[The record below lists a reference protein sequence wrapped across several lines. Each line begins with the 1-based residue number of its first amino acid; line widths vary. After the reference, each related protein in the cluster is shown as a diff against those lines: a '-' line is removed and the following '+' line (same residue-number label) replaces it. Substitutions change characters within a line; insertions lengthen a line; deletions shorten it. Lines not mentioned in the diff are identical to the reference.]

1 LNKTLSYTLRGID
14 SFSNKVVATIQ
25 QTGFGN
31 DKADNDSGSL
41 MKSALEHDIANFK
54 KQITGYFGDIIK
66 KGREITVRVA
76 IDKGIKMTME
86 DDCLEGDTYS
96 DWVIDYLK
104 KHAQKGAY
112 KLERNT
118 ETELF
123 FRNVRIKT
131 LNEDGTQYSAY
142 DFAKDLKKA
151 MDKGCGMKSKNKT
164 QGLGDAYIVI
174 KGM

>member
-1 LNKTLSYTLRGID
+1 
-14 SFSNKVVATIQ
+14 
-25 QTGFGN
+25 
-31 DKADNDSGSL
+31 
-41 MKSALEHDIANFK
+41 MKSALDQDIANFK
-54 KQITGYFGDIIK
+54 NQITGYFGDIIK
-66 KGREITVRVA
+66 KGREITVRIA
-76 IDKGIKMTME
+76 IDKGIKMSMD
-86 DDCLEGDTYS
+86 DDCLEGDTYA
-96 DWVIDYLK
+96 DWIIDYLK

-118 ETELF
+118 DTELF